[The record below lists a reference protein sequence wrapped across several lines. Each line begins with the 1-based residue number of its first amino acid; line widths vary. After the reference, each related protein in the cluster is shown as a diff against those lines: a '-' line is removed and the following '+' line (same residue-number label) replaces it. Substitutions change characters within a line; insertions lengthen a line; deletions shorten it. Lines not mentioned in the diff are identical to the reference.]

1 MIDRRRFLILALSA
15 SACAA
20 AGVPGAAAGTVPTEP
35 AFPGLPSDPAK
46 VEPFDK
52 TDAEWKA
59 ALAPLPYSVLRHED
73 TERPGT
79 GVFADHH
86 AKGTYACAGCGL
98 SLFASTD
105 KFESGT
111 GWPSYTKPVADGRV
125 KENVDSAMGMR
136 RVEVECARC
145 TGHLGHVFPDGPKPT
160 GLRYCINSASL
171 MFRAA

>member
-15 SACAA
+15 TACAA
-20 AGVPGAAAGTVPTEP
+20 AGVPDASAAIPTAP
-35 AFPGLPSDPAK
+35 AFPGLDPDPKK
-46 VEPFDK
+46 VEPFTK

-73 TERPGT
+73 TERPFT
-79 GVFADHH
+79 GAFADHH
-86 AKGTYACAGCGL
+86 ASGTYACAGCGL
-98 SLFASTD
+98 SLFASAD

-111 GWPSYTKPVADGRV
+111 GWPSYTKPIAAGHVT
-125 KENVDSAMGMR
+125 ENVDNAMGMR

-160 GLRYCINSASL
+160 GMRYCINSASL
-171 MFRAA
+171 IFRAG